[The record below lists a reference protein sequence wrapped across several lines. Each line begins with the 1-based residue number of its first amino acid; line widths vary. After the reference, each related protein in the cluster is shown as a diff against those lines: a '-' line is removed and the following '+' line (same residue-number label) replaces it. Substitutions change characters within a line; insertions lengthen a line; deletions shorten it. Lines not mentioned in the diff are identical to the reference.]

1 VEWAAKTIEVLPE
14 FPAGWRYL
22 VASLAH
28 LGRMDEAIAAKDQLL
43 RILPHESL
51 GLVRTVLPWD
61 NADFMQRFIDGLRKA
76 GVPE

>member
-1 VEWAAKTIEVLPE
+1 
-14 FPAGWRYL
+14 
-22 VASLAH
+22 
-28 LGRMDEAIAAKDQLL
+28 MDEAIAAKDQLL